1 MPSATERSNAAAIDL
16 SRRDLTLDLARVFCV
31 LLVVVIHLLFVG
43 VNTHGPSG
51 IALERPLEA
60 QEWFPIAT
68 WFGQIMPLF
77 FVVGGF
83 ASMTAWRSL
92 RRRGGDGADYVRSRV
107 LRLAQPTFPLFCFYV
122 VAIGAGLILIDA
134 TGALSFDVLDGVFIG
149 AGSPLWFIAAY
160 ALCQALV
167 PFLAR
172 MHEVAPRRT
181 VLVLFI
187 GVVAVD
193 ALHYSLGAAG
203 LWLGLLNLLFVWPL
217 VQQIGFWYADG
228 FFDRP
233 WWQLVLIALFGVG
246 MLWPLTAFGPYDVNM
261 LVDLNPPTLPLV
273 FLGLSQAAF
282 LRLLKRPLSAL
293 MRTRGARGVVFLV
306 GTRLMTIY
314 LWHLPVI
321 IALSGIAILI
331 PGASPEP
338 AGPAWWLTRPI
349 EYVLVLGVLFA
360 LSLLVGRW
368 EQPREA
374 GPTPP
379 AVIVALAAVL
389 TILVPVLLIPLGLDF
404 VLAIA
409 GAVTF
414 GVAIL
419 ILGRWG
425 VRMGRSLRRDDV
437 GATEPGPTVPAPTVP
452 APTVPMSSAL
462 RPRRS

>member
-1 MPSATERSNAAAIDL
+1 MPEPKPGRTATARSDAAALDL
-16 SRRDLTLDLARVFCV
+16 SKRDLTLDLARVFCV

-43 VNTHGPSG
+43 VDTQARSG
-51 IALERPLEA
+51 IALVRPLEA
-60 QEWFPIAT
+60 QSWFPIAT

-92 RRRGGDGADYVRSRV
+92 QRRGGDGADYVKSRV
-107 LRLAQPTFPLFCFYV
+107 LRLAQPTFPLFCFYI
-122 VAIGAGLILIDA
+122 VAIGVGLILIDL
-134 TGALSFDVLDGVFIG
+134 TGALSFEVLDGVFFG

-160 ALCQALV
+160 AICQALV
-167 PFLAR
+167 PFLA
-172 MHEVAPRRT
+172 HLHAVAPKRT
-181 VLVLFI
+181 VLVLLLCVI
-187 GVVAVD
+187 AID
-193 ALHYSLGAAG
+193 TLHYATAG
-203 LWLGLLNLLFVWPL
+203 LGITSYWLGLLNLLFVWPL

-233 WWQLVLIALFGVG
+233 WWQLALISLAGLG

-261 LVDLNPPTLPLV
+261 LVNLNPPTLPLV

-293 MRTRGARGVVFLV
+293 MRTRVARGIVFLV

-331 PGASPEP
+331 PGFSPRPNSSE
-338 AGPAWWLTRPI
+338 WWLTRPI

-368 EQPREA
+368 EQPREL
-374 GPTPP
+374 GVTPPTP
-379 AVIVALAAVL
+379 IVALAVVL
-389 TILVPVLLIPLGLDF
+389 TVTVPVLLIPLGLDF
-404 VLAIA
+404 ALAIA
-409 GAVTF
+409 GAITF
-414 GVAIL
+414 GIAIL

-425 VRMGRSLRRDDV
+425 LRLGKALKIPDDHV
-437 GATEPGPTVPAPTVP
+437 TVPT
-452 APTVPMSSAL
+452 
-462 RPRRS
+462 R